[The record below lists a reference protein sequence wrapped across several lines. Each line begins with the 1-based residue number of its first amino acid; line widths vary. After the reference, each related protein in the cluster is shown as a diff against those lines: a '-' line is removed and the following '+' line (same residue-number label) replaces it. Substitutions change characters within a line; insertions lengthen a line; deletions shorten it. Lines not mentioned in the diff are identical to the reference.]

1 MCELGWHGCVVIL
14 GPFSDEE
21 EVKVEE
27 IEAKCLSGSEVEGA
41 KDGDVEM
48 KDIDSELDEVKESQ
62 LIWLCGMSN
71 ACICAGK
78 GG

>member
-27 IEAKCLSGSEVEGA
+27 IEAKCQGVRLKGR
-41 KDGDVEM
+41 KM
-48 KDIDSELDEVKESQ
+48 
-62 LIWLCGMSN
+62 GMWR
-71 ACICAGK
+71 
-78 GG
+78 

>member
-48 KDIDSELDEVKESQ
+48 KI
-62 LIWLCGMSN
+62 LILNWMR
-71 ACICAGK
+71 
-78 GG
+78 